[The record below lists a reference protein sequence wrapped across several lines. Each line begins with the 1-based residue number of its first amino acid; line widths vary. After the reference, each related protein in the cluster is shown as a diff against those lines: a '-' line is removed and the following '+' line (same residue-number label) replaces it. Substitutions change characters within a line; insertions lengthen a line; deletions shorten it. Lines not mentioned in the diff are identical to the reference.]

1 MYKNNLFEDKE
12 VWYVYIIKFNK
23 DFIKSKYIMWYDKF
37 IDLWY
42 WKWSMK
48 IGSTHNKFRIHNI
61 AEELYPDDDL
71 GIKNIEILRV
81 IKCTKYREL
90 EEHLHRKFK
99 DKKCKFKREYFN
111 LSDDDVS
118 TTDYD
123 EFWYI
128 WEYKTMKIVYIQLLF
143 FLKIVNACTQ
153 SKYWKDKMIG
163 YNKLLSSK
171 IDLQLH

>member
-42 WKWSMK
+42 WKWSIK

-61 AEELYPDDDL
+61 ATELYPDDDL
-71 GIKNIEILRV
+71 GIENIEILRV

-90 EEHLHRKFK
+90 EEYLHRKFK
-99 DKKCKFKREYFN
+99 EKKCKFKREYFN

-123 EFWYI
+123 DFWYI
-128 WEYKTMKIVYIQLLF
+128 WENKHMKILYKQYFF
-143 FLKIVNACTQ
+143 FLKIINASTNN
-153 SKYWKDKMIG
+153 KYWKDKCIS
-163 YNKLLSSK
+163 YNNLFSSK
-171 IDLQLH
+171 LNL